1 MGFLLSVIYPGLSP
15 SFLLMF
21 VGWMGLLYDSSCR
34 SRRNFMMF
42 RKYGSIVHVTER
54 VSSIPIAAYS
64 EYKVF
69 RKYTRIKIT
78 I

>member
-1 MGFLLSVIYPGLSP
+1 
-15 SFLLMF
+15 
-21 VGWMGLLYDSSCR
+21 LYDSSCR